1 MSTKPGANK
10 RWALWLPLL
19 AVGGWLA
26 LFGDKSPAGD
36 AAVSLPAKPQARPS
50 MAQPMAAS
58 QIEQPRAAVAEP
70 AFALVPRDQLFAKV
84 SDAVGAGKPAARDLF
99 STRNWNPPPPPPPP
113 EQPAPP
119 PVAPPLPYTFLG
131 KKLEGDA
138 WEVFL
143 ARGEQT
149 FVARAS
155 QVLENDWRV
164 DKIAPPTLTLT
175 YLPLDLPQTL
185 SIGDSR

>member
-1 MSTKPGANK
+1 MNTNPGASK
-10 RWALWLPLL
+10 RWALWLPML

-26 LFGDKSPAGD
+26 LFGDKSPAGG
-36 AAVSLPAKPQARPS
+36 AAVSLPAKPQTAPS
-50 MAQPMAAS
+50 MPQPAAADQVERPKAS
-58 QIEQPRAAVAEP
+58 HMEP
-70 AFALVPRDQLFAKV
+70 GFALVPRDQLFAKI
-84 SDAVGAGKPAARDLF
+84 SDAADAAKPAARDLF
-99 STRNWNPPPPPPPP
+99 DTRSWNPPSPAPP

-119 PVAPPLPYTFLG
+119 AIAPPLPYTFLG

-138 WEVFL
+138 WEIFL

-149 FVARAS
+149 FIVRAS

-164 DKIAPPTLTLT
+164 DKIAPPTLTLI
-175 YLPLDLPQTL
+175 YLPLGLPQTL